1 MTRSRSTFAVN
12 ASYLPGLI
20 GSMRLACK
28 DGSNISQGSPGESGA
43 EDADGRKSELNPLD
57 AELAGRVCLDSNVLD
72 K

>member
-1 MTRSRSTFAVN
+1 
-12 ASYLPGLI
+12 
-20 GSMRLACK
+20 MRLACK
-28 DGSNISQGSPGESGA
+28 DGSNISQGSPEESGA

>member
-1 MTRSRSTFAVN
+1 MLSAGASRPNNFVTGFAKAVRGC
-12 ASYLPGLI
+12 L
-20 GSMRLACK
+20 
-28 DGSNISQGSPGESGA
+28 GA